1 MEVDHSIVRRLR
13 DFQIVGLDAC
23 GEDSTWRVVAVDGG
37 EAVLEPRD
45 AATLALLASLPA
57 PATLSFDTPR
67 HPVLLTGTVEPGP
80 IDGTVAFRVTD
91 DVGLQPLRLR
101 PRLKAELAVRITPLD
116 GAGRRV
122 GFAED
127 FSTTDVSAGG
137 VRVEGAGL
145 GLPGALVGL
154 EVAVPGLPAPVVCQG
169 RVVRRDGDG
178 SVAVEF
184 VDLDVEVAE
193 TLDRL
198 IFAVRQRVARQA
210 FLLREGV

>member
-1 MEVDHSIVRRLR
+1 MRRLR

-45 AATLALLASLPA
+45 AATLALLAELPA

-67 HPVLLTGTVEPGP
+67 HPVLLAGTVEHGP
-80 IDGTVAFRVTD
+80 IEGTVAFRVTD
-91 DVGLQPLRLR
+91 DVGLRPLRLR
-101 PRLKAELAVRITPLD
+101 PRLKAELAVRVTPLD
-116 GAGRRV
+116 GEGRRV
-122 GFAED
+122 GFARA

-137 VRVEGAGL
+137 VRVDGLAAAGAG
-145 GLPGALVGL
+145 PGALVGL
-154 EVAVPGLPAPVVCQG
+154 EVAVPGMPEALVCRG

-178 SVAVEF
+178 AMAVEF
-184 VDLDVEVAE
+184 LDLDDAVAR
-193 TLDRL
+193 TLDTL

-210 FLLREGV
+210 FLLREGA